1 MISCEPRN
9 TTPGSQAEQA
19 VLMLLLNIFPPAT
32 SFPFKFPED
41 LLHFS
46 FEQLHFHF
54 APLLRS
60 ESSHSPVKV
69 VFDTNQLQL
78 YTF

>member
-1 MISCEPRN
+1 
-9 TTPGSQAEQA
+9 
-19 VLMLLLNIFPPAT
+19 MLLLNFFPPAT
-32 SFPFKFPED
+32 SSPFKFPED

-46 FEQLHFHF
+46 FEQLVFHF
-54 APLLRS
+54 APLLRPK
-60 ESSHSPVKV
+60 SSHSPEKV

>member
-1 MISCEPRN
+1 MP
-9 TTPGSQAEQA
+9 
-19 VLMLLLNIFPPAT
+19 LLNFFPPAT
-32 SFPFKFPED
+32 SFPFKFLD

-46 FEQLHFHF
+46 FEQLLFHF
-54 APLLRS
+54 APLLGP
-60 ESSHSPVKV
+60 ESSHSPVKA